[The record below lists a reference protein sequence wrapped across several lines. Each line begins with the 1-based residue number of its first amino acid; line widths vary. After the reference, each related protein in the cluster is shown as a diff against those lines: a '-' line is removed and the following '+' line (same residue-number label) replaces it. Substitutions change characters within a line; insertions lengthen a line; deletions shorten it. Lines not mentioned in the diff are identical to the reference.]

1 MVDSREGG
9 RCDGQNHITA
19 TLRDFTAWNKEI
31 DVSGSAIVAG
41 TANLDV
47 AASKLEILS
56 KVQSLADA
64 ACTYIKSKCILGP
77 SVIQ

>member
-1 MVDSREGG
+1 MSLTAVTLVIPDFDI
-9 RCDGQNHITA
+9 DGNLIS
-19 TLRDFTAWNKEI
+19 I

-56 KVQSLADA
+56 KVQSLTDA